1 MTFHRAVPDQNGWIT
16 LSRNPLFENPYVEIH
31 SVKMLS
37 PTRPESF
44 EWTVCHRKAGVVISA
59 RTTDGRWVL
68 IKQERVP
75 LKTEIW
81 EFPAGQI
88 DTENTHSEEIIIQT
102 GIRELEE
109 EAGFGLS
116 EQSRPQVLGRFF
128 SSPGFTDEHC
138 YMLFIN
144 DVVPLASGSRPESTE
159 AILDV
164 RTFSAPEIKAMTSAH
179 LLQDANTL
187 CSITKMITEGFLS
200 W

>member
-1 MTFHRAVPDQNGWIT
+1 MTFHRAIPDRDGWIT
-16 LSRNPLFENPYVEIH
+16 LSRNSLFQNPYVEIH
-31 SVKMLS
+31 SVKMQS
-37 PTRPESF
+37 PARKEGF
-44 EWTVCHRKAGVVISA
+44 EWTVCHRKAGVVVSA
-59 RTTDGRWVL
+59 RTTEGKWVL

-88 DTENTHSEEIIIQT
+88 DTEKHHSEEIIIQT

-116 EQSRPQVLGRFF
+116 AESKPQVLGRFF

-144 DVVPLASGSRPESTE
+144 DVVPLASGSQPESEE
-159 AILDV
+159 AILEV
-164 RTFSAPEIKAMTSAH
+164 RTFGAQEIKVMASHH

-187 CSITKMITEGFLS
+187 CSITKMITEGFMS